1 MAGEPE
7 GRRERRWREVH
18 DRVYSAALELF
29 LAQGFV
35 ATSYDEIAER
45 ADVARKTAFNHF
57 PRKID
62 FIGEWGH
69 RRRSQV
75 ESELRPDLAEDP
87 DISVSLRHYFEQ
99 LTKINLA
106 ERPLTRRMFGAWR
119 ESGGPFD
126 ADIGDLAE
134 VITRMIA
141 QGQRLGQI
149 RRDVEPRRAAVLLYS
164 GYFGTLFDWV
174 AGTDTESPFDL
185 QDAMTFLLDTVLPR
199 LSAPGQ

>member
-62 FIGEWGH
+62 FIGEWGQ

-75 ESELRPDLAEDP
+75 EGELRPDLAEDA
-87 DISVSLRHYFEQ
+87 DISALLRHYFEQ
-99 LTKINLA
+99 LTKINVA

-134 VITRMIA
+134 VITRMITE
-141 QGQRLGQI
+141 GQRLGQI
-149 RRDVEPRRAAVLLYS
+149 RRDIEPRRAAVLLYS

-174 AGTDTESPFDL
+174 AGTDTEPPFDL
-185 QDAMTFLLDTVLPR
+185 QDAMTFLLATVLPR